1 MTFTVPELSYG
12 YDALEPY
19 ISKDIMQLHHDKH
32 HQTYVD
38 KLNKA
43 LNSSE
48 VDYDSVEEIL
58 RGLDQFPD
66 SVRTTIRNNA
76 GGHYN
81 HSLFWQILSP
91 KGGGQP
97 EGQLAQ
103 AIASKYG
110 SFQNFTEEFSKKA
123 TNLFGSGWVWLQPD
137 MSIVMTQNQDS
148 PLMNGGD
155 EPVLG
160 LDVWEHAYYLDYQN
174 RRPDYI
180 KAWWNVVDWDFV
192 ANRFSRHQD

>member
-137 MSIVMTQNQDS
+137 MSIVTTQNQDS